1 MIKLRSK
8 RGVALPTAIAITAVL
23 IILTSS
29 LIMIALNS
37 MSNTTADVNTR
48 QAYINAKSA
57 LNYAAAYYNGG
68 AELPGGGG
76 SISSTEYIV
85 MTDAGGTSTEGASV
99 VQLATDSKVTAA
111 KTYVEAEFIP
121 RVTASDTDK
130 LRLTAYALASDY
142 FGQKAKTVQLTA
154 TYDVQNGTATPKKI
168 TSIVVK
174 NDKKEVT
181 YDTNDQI
188 TLNVR
193 TNPNYDFVPYF
204 YTWTYKDQHN
214 GDDKGGIGY
223 YYKDSQ
229 TSIGETRTVFSNYN
243 TVEKVESAG
252 SIKPSGAWNTDASN
266 AGPQGVSVQKAGT
279 TDWYQHNYAIKKNSV
294 NYFHAIIARKGAML
308 TQTGGNINNAH
319 RIQSCEML
327 HLWYGDPNDKNIYF
341 EILKDD
347 FYYYYST
354 DWDGKKGLEDYFLVY
369 TSRPATV
376 VHVKAINGRTSPI
389 NDNSANPSLS
399 VTGLSVSSLQYE
411 GCGWW
416 ATTIDTS
423 STFTANVVVGSKSY
437 STMVT
442 PGNKEVWLVV
452 DKSSGS
458 LVSRSLE
465 STANSYMNIDDNSYV
480 TVSAKAYKGTTSTAP
495 VLKYK
500 FEQAQSSTAKRNLL
514 NKILEAQEYISTDYT
529 EDSFNALS
537 TAINEATAVYNKTDL
552 QTDAVYQAEIDKLTN
567 AISKLVIMACDV
579 ETLNALKELYNNN
592 HENYEKNKKDYDM
605 DAYARLDEIFNYVD
619 AVLNSKVPLEV
630 RDATGAKTGTI
641 ITDSKAQMPKSVVE
655 DATKAL
661 EAAMTNAE
669 ANKLDR
675 NPLRDKITLATGI
688 VDDTAY
694 TAETRA
700 ALSAQITV
708 AQGVLDTVTLK
719 QADLD
724 AALADLDIKYQATL
738 NSKASI
744 LDTVSLSAHLTEAYN
759 ILTAVDA
766 GTQKDYTDATYSA
779 LSTAYTNGSS
789 TISSATNQAQVDEAD
804 AALTKALNDFTVYKP
819 ATSSDC
825 YSENVIRVW
834 LDMSAVYSG
843 DTSAA
848 EAGISVTVQKDDGTP
863 FVPEISLDTTWKYY
877 YFDIDK
883 TAYNKATITFVY
895 EGVTYTSATF
905 DVKES
910 DIILVADSLVE
921 EGNKL
926 SVTQKRLVTL
936 YVPDLAENA
945 ECGGFFKPVATIST
959 KVGETVSSVSLNLI
973 KDSDHYFYCRFIYSE
988 DTNVTIYQKADG
1000 AAPTVNSKEFK
1011 ITNFGE
1017 YIANMTYNGAT
1028 WDVSLLDVSDIY
1040 PKTNVSSPTP
1050 PTVSGTSYNY
1060 SANTSYTVSTLLQ
1073 DNLNNGFSIQKL
1085 ATSSTPITEE
1095 PKANCTFIW
1104 FDTEGISG
1112 ISGTP
1117 RIHAWN
1123 DTSNWTDW
1131 AHRYSMTVYDSDARY
1146 YYISVPN
1153 QFTNIII
1160 TINGDNKYGN
1170 DTGISLKIDSTTGKP
1185 YTYQTISKVSSTAV
1199 ANASNSK
1206 PTITTTTSTG
1216 GLDGTTAEVNMA
1228 FVGGKYYQLTNQSY
1242 GETFTSHWT
1251 NKFGGYWNGNSGS
1264 SCEGR
1269 IGDTKAT
1276 VMYDWYDY
1284 KLPIDSGD
1292 LYSVQIKAL
1301 SGSDS
1306 TVRYTESAQ
1315 KIWGDSWFVLNSNTT
1330 ASNLYSDV
1338 SIYSFD
1344 PADSQVTDDVT
1355 VYFKV
1360 PNSNWSNINLTAAGF
1375 GSTTTSMAVS
1385 SDATTYQGYTCYAA
1399 TISSTMPYLTFS
1411 ADVKGTDGSVTT
1423 KTFKTFLQ
1431 GGDYLLFDPE
1441 MKLGEGAW
1449 QIFVDPITLLRREI
1463 VQSISTYY
1471 GKVLPTSYDA
1481 NGFANGAYEKPE
1493 GFRSYVIGYLT
1504 GNNEVDSS
1512 KLPSSWS
1519 LAKSAYNT
1527 LHNARLAYESLY
1539 TVMSSARAYLSGHNY
1554 PEYLNRGTTATYEI
1568 GSLETDYNSAVAAYK
1583 SSSSTVSDING
1594 WTSTLKTDIAGIT
1607 IEHQNSAIAVFADVR
1622 NRVAN
1627 GATLTMTYSK
1637 TPTGPSE
1644 GAVPVKQVNTENY
1657 PIYFIE
1663 SSKLTDGT
1671 AYNVYFTITDA
1682 SGSEN
1687 TAKQD
1692 IKLDEAY
1699 VYLDYSGS
1707 SARWA
1712 ANATTGYLD
1721 VNSNEITQ
1729 NGTSKYNIKFEDSGS
1744 GCMTVYFAYDT
1755 TVTTTSN
1762 GTYTI
1767 PAGAYSF
1774 EKKTESGI
1782 VKGIFDIYGNAAPF
1796 TLSGTD
1802 YIMNLFTT
1810 QAKDYFSN
1818 NVTIGQFASGKT
1830 GEELG
1835 WVDGTSKQL
1844 KVTSTASTTQYA
1856 NVTVNSVKS
1865 FNVSLGSLS
1874 GLYFRY
1880 TGSDGITIN
1889 NKTFKLAAPEIRLA
1903 LPSGGV
1909 TATSATMSHFYLASG
1924 DNIAKE
1930 IVVTFL
1936 TDVHVQYKDTLGI
1949 EHDFVIHEGQYKIK
1963 KNTALTQP
1971 GLIADLFDES
1981 YWKDNN
1987 FVTLINGSSSTS
1999 GTGNGTGTLGDA
2011 VYS

>member
-1 MIKLRSK
+1 MVKLRSK

-23 IILTSS
+23 IVLTSS

-37 MSNTTADVNTR
+37 VSNTTADVNTR
-48 QAYINAKSA
+48 QAYMNAKSA

-68 AELPGGGG
+68 AELPGGG
-76 SISSTEYIV
+76 SVSSTEYIV
-85 MTDAGGTSTEGASV
+85 MTDVGGTATEGASV
-99 VQLATDSKVTAA
+99 VQLATDSKVTSA

-121 RVTASDTDK
+121 KVTAGDTDK
-130 LRLTAYALASDY
+130 LRLTAYALASDS

-174 NDKKEVT
+174 NDKSEVT
-181 YDTNDQI
+181 YNTNDQI

-214 GDDKGGIGY
+214 GNDGGGEGY
-223 YYKDSQ
+223 YYGTSQ
-229 TSIGETRTVFSNYN
+229 TSIGETRAIFSNYN
-243 TVEKVESAG
+243 TVKRVEDAG
-252 SIKPSGAWNTDASN
+252 SIKPSGKWNEDSSN

-279 TDWYQHNYAIKKNSV
+279 TDWYQHNYAITKNSV
-294 NYFHAIIARKGAML
+294 NYFNAIIARKGAML
-308 TQTGGNINNAH
+308 TQTNGNINNAH
-319 RIQSCEML
+319 RIQSCEMF

-376 VHVKAINGRTSPI
+376 VHVKAINGRTAPI
-389 NDNSANPSLS
+389 NDNSANPSMS
-399 VTGLSVSSLQYE
+399 VTGLSVPSLQYE

-416 ATTIDTS
+416 VATIDTS
-423 STFTANVVVGSKSY
+423 NTFTVNVTVGSKSY
-437 STMVT
+437 STSVT

-458 LVSRSLE
+458 LVARSLE

-480 TVSAKAYKGTTSTAP
+480 TVSAKAYKGKTSTAP

-514 NKILEAQEYISTDYT
+514 NKILEAQEYVSTDYT
-529 EDSFNALS
+529 TDSFNSLS

-552 QTDAVYQAEIDKLTN
+552 QTDAVYQAEIDKLN
-567 AISKLVIMACDV
+567 DAISKLVVMACDV
-579 ETLNALKELYNNN
+579 ETLNALKELYNSN
-592 HENYEKNKKDYDM
+592 HENYVKNQKDYDM
-605 DAYARLDEIFNYVD
+605 DAYAVLDEIFNYVND
-619 AVLNSKVPLEV
+619 VLNSKVPLTV
-630 RDATGAKTGTI
+630 RDATGAKTSTVL
-641 ITDSKAQMPKSVVE
+641 TDTQMPKSVVE
-655 DATKAL
+655 NATTAL
-661 EAAMTNAE
+661 NSAIANAE

-675 NPLRDKITLATGI
+675 NPLRDKITLAQGI
-688 VDDTAY
+688 VNDTAY
-694 TAETRA
+694 TTETRD
-700 ALSAQITV
+700 ALSVQITA
-708 AQGVLDTVTLK
+708 AQAVLDTVTLK
-719 QADLD
+719 QTDLD
-724 AALADLDIKYQATL
+724 AALAALDEKYQATL
-738 NSKASI
+738 NSRFST
-744 LDTVSLSAHLTEAYN
+744 LDTELLSAHLTDAN
-759 ILTAVDA
+759 SILTAVEA
-766 GTQKDYTDATYSA
+766 GEQKDYTDATYSA
-779 LSTAYTNGSS
+779 LSAAYTNASS
-789 TISSATNQAQVDEAD
+789 VIHSATNQAQIDEAD
-804 AALTKALNDFTVYKP
+804 AELTKAINGFTVYKP
-819 ATSSDC
+819 TTSSDC

-834 LDMSAVYSG
+834 LNMSDIYSG
-843 DTSAA
+843 EASASAA
-848 EAGISVTVQKDDGTP
+848 GINVTVQKDDGTP
-863 FVPEISLDTTWKYY
+863 YVPEVAFDTTWKYY

-883 TAYNKATITFVY
+883 TAYNKAIITFVN
-895 EGVTYTSATF
+895 EGVTYTSAALNIT
-905 DVKES
+905 EP
-910 DIILVADSLVE
+910 DILLVADGLVD
-921 EGNKL
+921 EGSKL

-936 YVPDLAENA
+936 YVPDLVANA
-945 ECGGFFKPVATIST
+945 ECNGFFKPAVTLST
-959 KVGETVSSVSLNLI
+959 TSGETVSSVSLNLI
-973 KDSDHYFYCRFIYSE
+973 KDSEHYFYCRFMYSE
-988 DTNVTIYQKADG
+988 DTKVTIYQKMDG
-1000 AAPTVNSKEFK
+1000 TDPTINSKEFK
-1011 ITNFGE
+1011 FDNFGE
-1017 YIANMTYNGAT
+1017 YIANLTYNGAT

-1040 PKTNVSSPTP
+1040 PKTNVSSPTS

-1060 SANTSYTVSTLLQ
+1060 SADTSYTVSTLLQ
-1073 DNLNNGFSIQKL
+1073 DSLNNGFSIQKL
-1085 ATSSTPITEE
+1085 ATSNTPIT
-1095 PKANCTFIW
+1095 ADAADGFTFIW
-1104 FDTEGISG
+1104 FDTEGISNVNG
-1112 ISGTP
+1112 AP
-1117 RIHAWN
+1117 RVYAYNSSSDQWTNWN
-1123 DTSNWTDW
+1123 K
-1131 AHRYSMTVYDSDARY
+1131 RYSMTSYDADSRY
-1146 YYISVPN
+1146 YYISVPD
-1153 QFTNIII
+1153 QYKKIVI
-1160 TINGDNKYGN
+1160 TINGDTKYGG
-1170 DTGISLKIDSTTGKP
+1170 DMALKIDSATGKP
-1185 YTYQTISKVSSTAV
+1185 YKYQTFNKSTSSAP

-1216 GLDGTTAEVNMA
+1216 GLDGTTAEVQMA
-1228 FVGGKYYQLTNQSY
+1228 FVGGKYYELTNQSY
-1242 GETFTSHWT
+1242 GVTFTSHWG
-1251 NKFGGYWNGNSGS
+1251 NPFGGYWNGNSGS

-1269 IGDTKAT
+1269 IGDTKGS

-1315 KIWGDSWFVLNSNTT
+1315 KIWGDSWFVLNSNAT

-1344 PADSQVTDDVT
+1344 PADAQVTDNVT
-1355 VYFKV
+1355 IYFKV

-1375 GSTTTSMAVS
+1375 GSTTTSLSYS
-1385 SDATTYQGYTCYAA
+1385 SDATAYQGYTCYAA

-1411 ADVKGTDGSVTT
+1411 ADVKGTDGSITT

-1441 MKLGEGAW
+1441 MKLGQGAW
-1449 QIFVDPITLLRREI
+1449 QIFVDPITKLRREI

-1493 GFRSYVIGYLT
+1493 GFKSYVIGYLT
-1504 GNNEVDSS
+1504 SNNEVDSS

-1519 LAKSAYNT
+1519 SAQTAYNT
-1527 LHNARLAYESLY
+1527 LHQARLAYESLY

-1554 PEYLNRGTTATYEI
+1554 PEYLQRGTTATYNI
-1568 GSLETDYNSAVAAYK
+1568 GSLETDYNNAAAAYK
-1583 SSSSTVSDING
+1583 SSSSSTDTINS

-1622 NRVAN
+1622 NRVAK
-1627 GATLTMTYSK
+1627 GASISITYS
-1637 TPTGPSE
+1637 TSPSGPSYT
-1644 GAVPVKQVNTENY
+1644 APVKQVNTENY

-1663 SSKLTDGT
+1663 ESKLTDGT
-1671 AYNVYFTITDA
+1671 AYNVYFTITDI
-1682 SGSEN
+1682 SGTEK
-1687 TAKQD
+1687 TDEQD

-1699 VYLDYSGS
+1699 VYLDYSGAS
-1707 SARWA
+1707 GRWA

-1729 NGTSKYNIKFEDSGS
+1729 NGTSAYNIKFEDSGS
-1744 GCMTVYFAYDT
+1744 GYMTVYFTYDT
-1755 TVTTTSN
+1755 IVKTTSN

-1774 EKKTESGI
+1774 EKKTESGV
-1782 VKGIFDIYGNAAPF
+1782 VKGIFDIYGNKAPF
-1796 TLSGTD
+1796 TPSGIDD
-1802 YIMNLFTT
+1802 YTMNLFTT
-1810 QAKDYFSN
+1810 EAKEYFSD

-1835 WVDGTSKQL
+1835 WVDTGSKL
-1844 KVTSTASTTQYA
+1844 KVTSMASTSHYA

-1909 TATSATMSHFYLASG
+1909 TATSSTMSHFYLASG

-1930 IVVTFL
+1930 MIVTFL
-1936 TDVHVQYKDTLGI
+1936 TDVRVQYTDALGVA
-1949 EHDFVIHEGQYKIK
+1949 HDFVIHEGQYKIK
-1963 KNTALTQP
+1963 KNTAFTQP
-1971 GLIADLFDES
+1971 GLIADLFDEN
-1981 YWKDNN
+1981 YWKSNE
-1987 FVTLINGSSSTS
+1987 FVTLLNGTSSTS

-2011 VYS
+2011 IYS